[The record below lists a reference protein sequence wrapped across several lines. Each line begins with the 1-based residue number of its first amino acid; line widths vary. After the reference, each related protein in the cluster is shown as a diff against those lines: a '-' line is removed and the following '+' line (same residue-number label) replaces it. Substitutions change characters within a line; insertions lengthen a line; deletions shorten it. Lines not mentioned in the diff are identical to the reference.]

1 MATTTSPFFPYCR
14 RIRHESVRT
23 DRQLSDDVR
32 RPPARA
38 TTTTTTTMMMMISI
52 VIRGF
57 PDRAA
62 RYIVSDETIS
72 YIEAYRRRLIVL
84 QSSHLPPPPR
94 RCLVAICR
102 RRRGGRGRGVAR
114 RRVLIPIEK
123 ERQYECGMHASESVE
138 ASRRRDA
145 SPFETVR
152 EGGAVGVEAGGAW
165 MLAVEIGLLPVVTAV
180 EVGIHGV
187 LG

>member
-38 TTTTTTTMMMMISI
+38 TTTMMMMMTMISI
-52 VIRGF
+52 AIRGF

-72 YIEAYRRRLIVL
+72 YIEAYVDD
-84 QSSHLPPPPR
+84 SSYCNHHTPPPAR
-94 RCLVAICR
+94 AGSVVWMEMGRCCYRPIQSVIVICGR
-102 RRRGGRGRGVAR
+102 KYLGGRDFLSMPWFLFAS
-114 RRVLIPIEK
+114 
-123 ERQYECGMHASESVE
+123 GMLQ
-138 ASRRRDA
+138 
-145 SPFETVR
+145 TVF
-152 EGGAVGVEAGGAW
+152 AQN
-165 MLAVEIGLLPVVTAV
+165 
-180 EVGIHGV
+180 H
-187 LG
+187 